1 MKKEFFMIPK
11 IEKLTGILIMVF
23 ISFILASCG
32 GKTPVKEAFDPV
44 VYLKKADELVNKKEY
59 EEARKLLLEIKNRES
74 AKEYAP
80 LAQLKIADSYLKED
94 EPELAIAE
102 YRRFIELYPES
113 TYAPYAQ
120 YSIGMAYFRQIEGA
134 ERGAGTAQKALAEF
148 LKLEKMYPRHPY
160 GDILPLRIQ
169 KCRNIIAEGELIIG
183 KFYYKK
189 GSYKAA
195 IGRLE
200 GIVKNYPDFK
210 NLDEALYLLADS
222 YKKLNMPDNAKQYLN
237 LLKEKF
243 PDSQFAKKAEGL
255 KIQ

>member
-1 MKKEFFMIPK
+1 MKTLI
-11 IEKLTGILIMVF
+11 KLFILIFVF
-23 ISFILASCG
+23 SLVVSCG
-32 GKTPVKEAFDPV
+32 GKEAVKKEEFDPV
-44 VYLKKADELVNKKEY
+44 VYLKKADELISKKEY

-80 LAQLKIADSYLKED
+80 VAQLKIADSYLKED
-94 EPELAIAE
+94 EPELAITE
-102 YRRFIELYPES
+102 YRRFLELYPES

-120 YSIGMAYFRQIEGA
+120 YSIAMAYFRQIESP
-134 ERGAGTAQKALAEF
+134 ERGAGTAQKALNEF

-160 GDILPLRIQ
+160 GEILPLRIQ
-169 KCRNIIAEGELIIG
+169 KCRNIIAEGELLIG

-195 IGRLE
+195 IGRFE

-210 NLDEALYLLADS
+210 NLDETLYLLADS
-222 YKKLNMPDNAKQYLN
+222 YKNLNMIDLAKQYIQ

-243 PDSQFAKKAEGL
+243 PDSHFTKKAEGF